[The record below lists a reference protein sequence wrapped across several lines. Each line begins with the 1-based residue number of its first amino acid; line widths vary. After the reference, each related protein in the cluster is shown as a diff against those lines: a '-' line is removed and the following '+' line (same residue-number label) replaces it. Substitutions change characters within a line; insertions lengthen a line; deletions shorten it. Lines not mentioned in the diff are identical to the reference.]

1 MLGGCLQRSDQ
12 CTYVSAPGPRCTTH
26 SHAKATVKEVGTTAR
41 VRGSRRDPGSASLS
55 PQHRLRRRRHA
66 CAPRGARAHAGP
78 PRPVGLAH
86 CTESSTSS
94 QTVNDAPDQDRTS
107 GLIPTAAPGRSRRR
121 CIRPPAAGGYIS
133 DAFARRDAVT
143 NSRLPREPQKSSRH
157 GGMPRASAVRP
168 RRTAWACVAPP
179 RNARATE
186 LDGHGVYRWENVD
199 RLNPVT
205 L

>member
-1 MLGGCLQRSDQ
+1 MQDSLPCQSYCQ
-12 CTYVSAPGPRCTTH
+12 
-26 SHAKATVKEVGTTAR
+26 
-41 VRGSRRDPGSASLS
+41 GSRHHCQSSRFETQPGQRQPIATAPFAPPTTRLHPAGRTRPRRAATSRRLS
-55 PQHRLRRRRHA
+55 
-66 CAPRGARAHAGP
+66 C
-78 PRPVGLAH
+78 H

-121 CIRPPAAGGYIS
+121 CIRPPAAGGYVS

-157 GGMPRASAVRP
+157 GGMPRASAVRS